1 MLATSLGLDLRAVP
15 PQHQLLDSSA
25 FVEDLSPKPGQ
36 TFNVTRNFGTDLFV
50 RNLPFA

>member
-1 MLATSLGLDLRAVP
+1 MLATSLGLDLRAVL

-25 FVEDLSPKPGQ
+25 FVKDLSPEQGQ
-36 TFNVTRNFGTDLFV
+36 TSNVTRNFGTDLFV